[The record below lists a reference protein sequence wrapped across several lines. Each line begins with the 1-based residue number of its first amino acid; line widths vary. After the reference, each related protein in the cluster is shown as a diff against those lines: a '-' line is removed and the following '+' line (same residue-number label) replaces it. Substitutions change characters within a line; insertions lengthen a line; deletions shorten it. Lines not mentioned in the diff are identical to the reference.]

1 MRSSSW
7 RTCYA
12 ARAAARCVLRALSC
26 SKRAAAH
33 GSPAKSD
40 SPVTLVFSGSGLL
53 LSYYAGVFQYI
64 YDNFDLLGVRVC
76 GISGGTTAALTLA
89 FQAPAARVLELGMR
103 VREMMMSRWLLCY
116 LMGHGEMGEVLVRE
130 MRLMGISDKHAAR
143 VSAEGHVKYGVT
155 TFDGRG
161 GLAPQ
166 HRLVGLAG
174 TIRDGIFQMLS
185 SMCILPF
192 FRCPGD
198 IGIGRWAF
206 DGGFSALYP
215 MPADAD
221 PDRTV
226 RVCPFPF
233 VPADVQPESFSRM
246 HFVDVVCPTSVA
258 RQVELFRQGYEMAS
272 RHRSSFLAKGMVPL
286 VQLRGTLRSHLAEI
300 EDTAILRS
308 RSRPRRSKSV
318 IAATRR
324 SLPQQPGFSRRSS
337 SHGADASLRAPLDK
351 CFSTSR
357 VYNGRIR
364 AFAAF
369 AALEQGMGLW

>member
-1 MRSSSW
+1 
-7 RTCYA
+7 
-12 ARAAARCVLRALSC
+12 VLRALSC
-26 SKRAAAH
+26 SKRA
-33 GSPAKSD
+33 GVRPSPSKSD
-40 SPVTLVFSGSGLL
+40 SAVTLVFSGSGLL

-64 YDNFDLLGVRVC
+64 YDNFDLSNVRIC

-89 FQAPAARVLELGMR
+89 FKAPAARVLELGMR
-103 VREMMMSRWLLCY
+103 MREMMMSRWLLCY
-116 LMGHGEMGEVLVRE
+116 LMSHDEMAEVLVRE
-130 MRLMGISDKHAAR
+130 MRLMGISDKDAAN
-143 VSAEGHVKYGVT
+143 VNALGHVRYGVT
-155 TFDGRG
+155 TFDGAG
-161 GLAPQ
+161 GVAPQ
-166 HRLVGLAG
+166 HRLVALAG

-246 HFVDVVCPTSVA
+246 HFVDVACPTSVA
-258 RQVELFRQGYEMAS
+258 RQVELFQQGYEMAA
-272 RHRSSFLAKGMVPL
+272 RHRSAFLAKGMVPL
-286 VQLRGTLRSHLAEI
+286 VQLRGTLMSHLADI

-308 RSRPRRSKSV
+308 SKRPRRSKSV
-318 IAATRR
+318 TAAPRCLV
-324 SLPQQPGFSRRSS
+324 SQQRGSVRRSS
-337 SHGADASLRAPLDK
+337 SHGADARSRVPLEK
-351 CFSTSR
+351 GFSTRAVHSGRSR
-357 VYNGRIR
+357 
-364 AFAAF
+364 ALAAF
-369 AALEQGMGLW
+369 AALEQGVGLW